1 MTSETPSGGYRPPPL
16 LSRHDPTNSGI
27 PVPDAEDLAFGASGI
42 ARGEGAM
49 ARSRHGHNGS
59 FATSRRHFLQQ
70 GAVIGS
76 AAIAS
81 GFVHSAG
88 AVDSGP
94 KNLPPNVPEWM
105 KVPGDP
111 MGSQPYGAPSPFEKD
126 VVKNISKNLRQYLSA
141 SGRTPLQDLDG
152 IITPN
157 GLFYERHHAGVPTID
172 PAQHRLML
180 HGLVDRPMIFTMEDI
195 RRFPSV
201 SRVHFLECSGNPGY
215 KKPYGTTASDLVGL
229 LSCAEW
235 TGVSMKLV
243 LQEAALQ
250 PEAKWVVAEGA
261 DAAAMTR
268 SIPIEKCL
276 DDAMIVYSQNGE
288 RLRPQQG
295 YPLRLILPG
304 FEGNMN
310 IKWLRRLH
318 VTAEPAFA
326 RDETSKYTDLLAN
339 GTAREFSFVMEAKS
353 IILRPSGGQ
362 RLAST
367 GFQEI
372 TGIAWSG
379 RGKIRRVD
387 VSVDDGRNWQEAP
400 LQEPIMTRALTRF
413 RLPWHWD
420 GRPAVIQSR
429 AIDETGYVQPTLAEL
444 IAERGENFFYHNNA
458 IWPWRISAEGEVSN
472 AANDSND

>member
-1 MTSETPSGGYRPPPL
+1 MLMPKSL
-16 LSRHDPTNSGI
+16 
-27 PVPDAEDLAFGASGI
+27 DARNDFI
-42 ARGEGAM
+42 
-49 ARSRHGHNGS
+49 N
-59 FATSRRHFLQQ
+59 TSRRHLLR
-70 GAVIGS
+70 G
-76 AAIAS
+76 AAIIGGVA
-81 GFVHSAG
+81 FAG
-88 AVDSGP
+88 GVAGRSDAAAVETS
-94 KNLPPNVPEWM
+94 NLPPNVPEWM

-111 MGSQPYGAPSPFEKD
+111 MGSQPYGMPSPFEKN
-126 VVKNISKNLRQYLSA
+126 VVKNISKTLPQYLSA

-180 HGLVDRPMIFTMEDI
+180 HGLVEGPMIFTMEDI
-195 RRFPSV
+195 RRFPSE
-201 SRVHFLECSGNPGY
+201 SHIYFLECSGNPGY
-215 KKPYGTTASDLVGL
+215 KKPYGKTASDLVGL

-235 TGVSMKLV
+235 TGVRLKLV
-243 LQEAALQ
+243 LQEAGLR

-318 VTAEPAFA
+318 VTSEPAYS
-326 RDETSKYTDLLAN
+326 REETSKYSDLMPD
-339 GTAREFSFVMEAKS
+339 GTAREFTFYMEAKS
-353 IILRPSGGQ
+353 IITRPSGGQ
-362 RLAST
+362 RLPAR
-367 GFQEI
+367 GFYEI
-372 TGIAWSG
+372 SGIAWSG
-379 RGKIRRVD
+379 RGKIKRVD
-387 VSVDDGRNWQEAP
+387 VSLDDGKSWQEAQ
-400 LQEPIMTRALTRF
+400 LQEPILTRALTRF

-420 GRPAVIQSR
+420 GNPTVIQSR
-429 AIDETGYVQPTLAEL
+429 AMDETGYVQPTLAEL
-444 IAERGENFFYHNNA
+444 IAVRGENYFYHNNA
-458 IWPWRISAEGEVSN
+458 MWPWRVAANGEVTN
-472 AANDSND
+472 AANE